1 MERVQRSRPRARIRQ
16 TSTSPATA
24 PSTDPVTR
32 YALDVVAKKIIAGK
46 GVRLA
51 CQRHLD
57 DLKHGHRRG
66 LKWDI
71 AAAMRAIEFFP
82 DILRLPEE
90 GTPFI
95 LTAWEQFI
103 VGSLFGW
110 KKADGYRRFQIAFI
124 EIGKGNGKTPLVAG
138 ILLYLMVADGER
150 GAQCYTAATSREQA
164 DLCFQ
169 DAVKM
174 VDASPALSARV
185 QKSGIKK
192 VFNLAHLAS
201 GSFLRPISSERKG
214 LDGKRVQGAA
224 LDEVHEHPSAV
235 AVDKIR
241 AGTKGRRQP
250 MIIEITNSGFDRTSV
265 CWNHHEYSLK
275 IVEGTLKDDGWFA
288 YVCQLD
294 TKDKWT
300 DPKVW
305 IKANPNL
312 GVSIKPEYLE
322 ALVREATGMPSK
334 QNIVKRLNFCVWTKS
349 GEVFIPTEMW
359 DKCRGKYTEKEL
371 EGRDAVGGLDLS
383 KARDFAAFVA
393 LFPGKPVRFLPY
405 FWLPEDSAAALGEKS
420 SLPVSDW
427 VERGLL
433 ELTPGNVIDFDFIRK
448 RINELANKF
457 RFTEIGY
464 DEHQAQQIAVQLEGD
479 GHTMVPVR
487 QGFLT
492 LNEPTC
498 EVLRLVKSK
507 GLEHPDNPIMNWMIS
522 NIAVK
527 YDAAGNI
534 KIDKEKSSEKVDG
547 PAALV
552 DAMARKI
559 TQPEGQQHSTEVM
572 VV

>member
-1 MERVQRSRPRARIRQ
+1 MPLQRPRTQRR
-16 TSTSPATA
+16 STSPADR
-24 PSTDPVTR
+24 TDPVTQ
-32 YALDVVAKKIIAGK
+32 YAQDVVRGRITAGK
-46 GVRLA
+46 AVRQT
-51 CQRHLD
+51 CKRHLD
-57 DLKHGHRRG
+57 DLKAGHKRG
-66 LKWDI
+66 LKWDL
-71 AAAMRAIEFFP
+71 AAAQRVIGFFR
-82 DILRLPEE
+82 DVLRLPEE
-90 GTPFI
+90 GTPFL
-95 LTAWEQFI
+95 LTPWEQFI

-110 KKADGYRRFQIAFI
+110 KKANGYRRFHIAFI

-138 ILLYLMVADGER
+138 ILIYLMVADGER

-174 VDASPALSARV
+174 VDASPALSARI
-185 QKSGIKK
+185 QKSGVKK

-224 LDEVHEHPSAV
+224 LDEVHEHPTAI

-250 MIIEITNSGFDRTSV
+250 LIIEITNSGFDRQSV
-265 CWNHHEYSLK
+265 CWHHHEYSLK
-275 IVEGTLKDDGWFA
+275 VVAGILKDDAWFA

-294 TKDKWT
+294 AKDDWK
-300 DPKVW
+300 DPKSW
-305 IKANPNL
+305 LKANPNL

-322 ALVREATGMPSK
+322 ALVREAKGMPSK
-334 QNIVKRLNFCVWTKS
+334 QNIVKRLNFCIWTKS
-349 GEVFIPTEMW
+349 GEIFIPAEMW
-359 DKCRGKYTEKEL
+359 QKCAGKYSEKDL
-371 EGRDAVGGLDLS
+371 EGLDAVGGLDLS

-393 LFPGKPVRFLPY
+393 AFPGKPHRFLPY

-420 SLPVSDW
+420 SLPIEEW
-427 VERGLL
+427 VEKGFL
-433 ELTPGNVIDFDFIRK
+433 ELTPGNVIDFEFIRK
-448 RINELANKF
+448 RINDLAAKF
-457 RFTEIGY
+457 RFKEIGY
-464 DEHQAQQIAVQLEGD
+464 DEHQAQQIAVQLQGD

-498 EVLRLVKSK
+498 EILRLVKSK
-507 GLEHPDNPIMNWMIS
+507 GVIHPDHPIMNWMIS

-527 YDAAGNI
+527 YDAAGNV

-547 PAALV
+547 PAAWV
-552 DAMARKI
+552 DAIARLI
-559 TQPEGQQHSTEVM
+559 VQPEEPDTPTEVM
-572 VV
+572 LV